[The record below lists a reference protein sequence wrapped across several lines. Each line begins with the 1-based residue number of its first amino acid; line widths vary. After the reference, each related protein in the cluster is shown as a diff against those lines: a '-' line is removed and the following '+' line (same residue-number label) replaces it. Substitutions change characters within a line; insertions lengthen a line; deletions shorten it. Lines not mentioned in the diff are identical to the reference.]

1 MERPIID
8 RWRGRRVSED
18 ELSIGS
24 SGQIYRQFRTN
35 IQAVQDK
42 LSILYTYIYFK
53 EMLINI
59 D

>member
-1 MERPIID
+1 M
-8 RWRGRRVSED
+8 STD

-24 SGQIYRQFRTN
+24 SGQIYRPFRTN